1 MKSRNGFTI
10 VELLIVIVVI
20 GILAAITIVSFNGI
34 TERARI
40 AKAQSFEHS
49 LIAKYSIDKKGQW
62 SFDEC
67 SGNQVS
73 DGMSATKD
81 TIAGTPNWITS
92 TPTGKGCALRFDGST
107 RIDTQATIGSTYY
120 VKAAWVRLDAGPCTS
135 ANYNILSGSSA
146 DPANAAFYMPSCR
159 PAAGHNGFWS
169 ATWSNTALNDGKWHY
184 VAAIWENKT
193 MTIYIDGT
201 STATSS
207 ATVNAPA
214 DSGGNSYPNGLIGIG
229 EHVGANN
236 MLGDIDNV
244 FFASQ

>member
-1 MKSRNGFTI
+1 MNIRIKTRNGFTI

-92 TPTGKGCALRFDGST
+92 TPTGKGCALRLDGST
-107 RIDTQATIGSTYY
+107 RIDTQATIGSSYY
-120 VKAAWVRLDAGPCTS
+120 VKAAWVKLAAGACAAS
-135 ANYNILSGSSA
+135 NYNILSGSSVGSA
-146 DPANAAFYMPSCR
+146 DAAFYMPSCK
-159 PAAGHNGFWS
+159 PAAGHNGYWS
-169 ATWSNTALNDGKWHY
+169 FTMSSTALNDGKWHY
-184 VAAIWENKT
+184 IAAIWEGGT
-193 MTIYIDGT
+193 MNVYVDGT
-201 STATSS
+201 TVATSTS
-207 ATVNAPA
+207 AVPAPS
-214 DSGGNSYPNGLIGIG
+214 DPNGLIGIG
-229 EHVGANN
+229 EHAGANN

>member
-1 MKSRNGFTI
+1 MWAKQKRQFGFTI

-49 LIAKYSIDKKGQW
+49 LIAKYSIDQKGLW

-67 SGNQVS
+67 SGNQASGSVS
-73 DGMSATKD
+73 NTKD
-81 TIAGTPNWITS
+81 VIAGTPNWITS

-120 VKAAWVRLDAGPCTS
+120 VKAAWVRLAAGPCTS
-135 ANYNILSGSSA
+135 ANYNILSGSSVSSA
-146 DPANAAFYMPSCR
+146 DAAFYMPGCK
-159 PAAGHNGFWS
+159 PAAGNNGSWAFTAS
-169 ATWSNTALNDGKWHY
+169 PTALNDGKWHY
-184 VAAIWENKT
+184 IASIWENGA
-193 MTIYIDGT
+193 MNVSVDG
-201 STATSS
+201 SVVATSAS
-207 ATVNAPA
+207 AVPAPT
-214 DSGGNSYPNGLIGIG
+214 DPNGLVGIG
-229 EHVGANN
+229 EHAGANN